1 MDIGLTGARGVEPFG
16 HGVWP
21 LGEILIQDKEFYE
34 DGQRDG
40 PEQGRQKGLEEGQQQ
55 ESLALVQR
63 QLRHRLGDL
72 SEVWRVRLSVPKG
85 FALASQ
91 RESPVDR
98 PAGRFARA

>member
-1 MDIGLTGARGVEPFG
+1 MDIGLTGARGVEPLG

-63 QLRHRLGDL
+63 QLRRRLGDL
-72 SEVWRVRLSVPKG
+72 SEVWRDRFSVPKG
-85 FALASQ
+85 IAS
-91 RESPVDR
+91 
-98 PAGRFARA
+98 